1 VGRFSRLNGRYAAA
15 VPTSAFGRKQ
25 TAAIGHKE
33 ATAALADKQSFPQT
47 TILFR
52 IWPIAVI

>member
-1 VGRFSRLNGRYAAA
+1 MNGRNGEKSRLAGH
-15 VPTSAFGRKQ
+15 GRKQ